1 MLSTYVN
8 SLNIILAKDMVAID
22 KKWVYI
28 LIYIL
33 DILLSTVHDGGVA
46 MAPDVNKLK

>member
-22 KKWVYI
+22 KKWG
-28 LIYIL
+28 L